1 MDKIQII
8 EKIQQITYDS
18 ELSLDDYKQI
28 KIRLKIEMELV
39 ESEIKLRE
47 IIEKNRNREI
57 IDYISNKRG

>member
-47 IIEKNRNREI
+47 TIEKNRKIEI
-57 IDYISNKRG
+57 EK